1 MAGISLLLA
10 LVTLAVYLPGV
21 RHDFLTYD
29 DQQYVTENPHVLSG
43 LSWANFKWA
52 FQAGYASN
60 WHPLTW
66 LSHMLDCQIF
76 GARPMGHHLTNVLL
90 HVANVLLL
98 FLGLRRLTGAT
109 GRSAVVAAL
118 FAWHPLHVESVA
130 WVAERKDLLC
140 ACFWMLT
147 LLAYARYASKPGAVR
162 YLVTLGCF
170 SLGLLSKP
178 MIVTLPFV
186 LLLLDYW
193 PLRRTAATRTVGM
206 PRQPWPR
213 LALEKVPFLVLTVIA
228 SWLTIW
234 AQRQAHSIVSLQGL
248 PLAERLLHVP
258 IAYAHYLQAMF
269 LPWGLAVYYP
279 FPAASSPIPGGG
291 CAVLLLLVS
300 AGAWWWA
307 GRRPY
312 LLVGWCW
319 YLGTLVPVIGFV
331 QVGDQAWADRY
342 TYLPL
347 IGPFI
352 ALVWLAGDWGMAAGR
367 SGNSAGKRVWLG
379 LELAGLGVALILL
392 TERQLGFWQ
401 DTRTLFTQA
410 VRVVPENAKAIT
422 LLGSLL
428 VKEGKVDEAM
438 GLYDRALKI
447 RPDDPEAHFFRGN
460 ALERKSRLDEAIVEY
475 RRALWFEPLAAKTHF
490 FLGGALVKQ
499 QQYEAA
505 VAEYREALRRDPDSA
520 VTHNNLARVF
530 HTRGRFEEAAVEYGA
545 ALRLEPAFPQAH
557 NNLGIVLLQ
566 TGQLGPGIAELRE
579 ALRLTPGNG
588 EIAYNLA
595 VALNQQE
602 HWREAAELFGPVV
615 PPGHPDPKAHFEFGR
630 ALEHT
635 GKTREALARLARAL
649 IQQPDYPAALNE
661 LAWILV
667 TDPRAEIRNGAEA
680 VPMAER
686 AVELSQGK
694 NPAWRL
700 TLAAAYAEVG
710 RFPEA
715 VTSAQSAADAAR
727 SAGQNELLLRCGQVL
742 AAAQAGK
749 PWRETLAQP

>member
-1 MAGISLLLA
+1 MAGIALILA
-10 LVTLAVYLPGV
+10 LVTLAIYLPAV
-21 RHDFLTYD
+21 RHEFLTYD
-29 DQQYVTENPHVLSG
+29 DQQYVTENPHVLGG
-43 LSWANFKWA
+43 LAWANVQWA

-76 GARPMGHHLTNVLL
+76 GARPAGHHLTNVLL
-90 HVANVLLL
+90 HMANVVLL
-98 FLGLRRLTGAT
+98 FLVLLRLTGAT

-140 ACFWMLT
+140 AFFWMLT
-147 LLAYARYASKPGAVR
+147 MLAHARYAAKPGGGR

-178 MIVTLPFV
+178 MIVTLPLV

-193 PLRRTAATRTVGM
+193 PLRRTATTRAAGM
-206 PRQPWPR
+206 PRPTWPR
-213 LALEKVPFLVLTVIA
+213 LALEKVPFLVLTVVA

-248 PLAERLLHVP
+248 PLADRLLHVP

-279 FPAASSPIPGGG
+279 FPAAGSPILGLVCG
-291 CAVLLLLVS
+291 VLLLLVS
-300 AGAWWWA
+300 AGGWWWA

-347 IGPFI
+347 IGPFV
-352 ALVWLAGDWGMAAGR
+352 ALVWWVADWCAPAARGVR
-367 SGNSAGKRVWLG
+367 RVWLG
-379 LELAGLGVALILL
+379 VALAGVGLALIFL
-392 TERQLGFWQ
+392 TERQLAFWQ
-401 DTRTLFTQA
+401 DTQTLFTQA

-438 GLYDRALKI
+438 ALYAQALKY
-447 RPDDPEAHFFRGN
+447 RPDDPEAHFFVGN
-460 ALERKSRLDEAIVEY
+460 ALERKGRLDEAVAEY

-490 FLGGALVKQ
+490 FLGGVLVKQ

-505 VAEYREALRRDPDSA
+505 VAEYQEAIRRDPDSA
-520 VTHNNLARVF
+520 VTHNNLARVL
-530 HTRGRFEEAAVEYGA
+530 HTRGRFAEAAVEYGA

-588 EIAYNLA
+588 ETAYNLA

-602 HWREAAELFGPVV
+602 QWREAAELFGPVV
-615 PPGHPDPKAHFEFGR
+615 PPGHPDPQAHFEFGR

-649 IQQPDYPAALNE
+649 ILQPDYPAALNE

-686 AVELSQGK
+686 AVELSPGK
-694 NPAWRL
+694 DPAGRL

-715 VTSAQSAADAAR
+715 MLAAQAAVDAAR
-727 SAGQNELLLRCGQVL
+727 AVGQNELVLRCGRVQ
-742 AAAQAGK
+742 AAVQAGK
-749 PWRETLAQP
+749 PWREPLVSP